1 MCDFCK
7 YSWLCLNL
15 GRNWDSIVSIVSS
28 YGLDSSEFESA
39 QG

>member
-1 MCDFCK
+1 MYDFCK
-7 YSWLCLNL
+7 YNWLCLNL
-15 GRNWDSIVSIVSS
+15 AWSWDSIVSIVSS